1 MSDGKGNRRLKGRQ
15 FMKDPKGIQVMKQA
29 RMNGGNLPGRKRER
43 LLHPLLLN
51 QNECKFQ
58 HTPHSVLH

>member
-1 MSDGKGNRRLKGRQ
+1 
-15 FMKDPKGIQVMKQA
+15 MKDPKGIQVMKQA